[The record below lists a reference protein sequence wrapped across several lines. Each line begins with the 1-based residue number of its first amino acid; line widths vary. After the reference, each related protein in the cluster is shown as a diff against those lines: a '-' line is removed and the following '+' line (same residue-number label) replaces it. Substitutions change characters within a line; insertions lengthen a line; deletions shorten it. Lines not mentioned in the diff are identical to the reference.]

1 MNSKLNVKQWAIA
14 SLAVFVIMTIFAFVM
29 IRLGVEPWVM
39 PVPEGQAAAAPGDM
53 TERLAVYFS
62 RLILAGLFT
71 YIFAKTT
78 YENKSNMGHGLRFGL
93 GMGLLMFVPNF
104 VSGLVYSNFSTAA
117 QSIFMVVGVIQSVI
131 CGAAMAQFYK
141 SGKPAAS

>member
-1 MNSKLNVKQWAIA
+1 MNAKLNLKQWTIA

-39 PVPEGQAAAAPGDM
+39 LTPEGQAATGFGNM
-53 TERLAVYFS
+53 TERLAVYLS

-78 YENKSNMGHGLRFGL
+78 SENKSSMGHGLRYGL

-104 VSGLVYSNFSTAA
+104 VSGLVYSTFSTAA
-117 QSIFMVVGVIQSVI
+117 QSTFMVVGVIQSVV
-131 CGAAMAQFYK
+131 CGAAMAWLYK
-141 SGKPAAS
+141 SGK